1 MDKSTK
7 RKLQIINILSKQDK
21 WFKTEELANELLCT
35 EKTIRNDLQAINTHL
50 PKGWQI
56 ETIKGKGIY
65 INKPIS
71 SSINEI
77 RSLYVKN
84 SLSFQ
89 AIMLIQFTQIK
100 SIAELA
106 NALYTQQP
114 AVYSI
119 LDRVEELLG
128 AYHLTLKRGPLEIV
142 GREFEIRLLCGDI
155 LDALCA
161 YSDDQEWPLEA
172 FPFQDIK
179 KIVLDT
185 TEKFKLFL
193 YPSTTNKYV
202 YLLGTMLYRIDKKVQ
217 LELTD
222 QSINKILDSNYFKIA
237 NEICNHLEHQYKHHI
252 CMNERI
258 AFSLL
263 ISTLPY
269 YSFDNMEKN
278 EFLYLY
284 QNQKTRYFKELY
296 HLVEL
301 LKEKTGISLDEDEE
315 FLYTLHDQFQR
326 YSFILY
332 SIDKKEPSYSMDRYV
347 KNQYS
352 NLYKKVSKAL
362 QSWTK
367 KYSYPEITRD
377 KIAKVALNVQA
388 SKIKSSS
395 SMKKVL
401 LLTSNGPGVHRYIE
415 TKLVTAFGHKIDF
428 ILPKLGEFES
438 TIINELNIEFIISDF
453 LLEGEIIHPIIT
465 IDPVLTQR
473 DIDQISNFLNS
484 NPT

>member
-114 AVYSI
+114 AVYSV

-155 LDALCA
+155 LDALSA
-161 YSDDQEWPLEA
+161 YSDDQEWPFEA
-172 FPFQDIK
+172 FSFQDIK
-179 KIVLDT
+179 KVVLDT

-193 YPSTTNKYV
+193 YPSTANKYV
-202 YLLGTMLYRIDKKVQ
+202 YLLGTMLYRIDKKMQ

-222 QSINKILDSNYFKIA
+222 QSINKILESNFFKIA
-237 NEICNHLEHQYKHHI
+237 NEICNHLEHQYIQHI

-284 QNQKTRYFKELY
+284 QNQETRYFKELY

-352 NLYKKVSKAL
+352 DLFKNVSKAL
-362 QSWTK
+362 QIWTK
-367 KYSYPEITRD
+367 KFSHPEITRD

-388 SKIKSSS
+388 SKIKFSSS
-395 SMKKVL
+395 RKKVL

-484 NPT
+484 NST

>member
-7 RKLQIINILSKQDK
+7 RKLQIIDILSKQDK
-21 WFKTEELANELLCT
+21 WFKTEELASELLCT

-71 SSINEI
+71 SSINQI

-84 SLSFQ
+84 SLKFQ
-89 AIMLIQFTQIK
+89 AIMLIQFKQIK
-100 SIAELA
+100 SISELA
-106 NALYTQQP
+106 NALFTQQP

-119 LDRVEELLG
+119 LDRVEELLV

-172 FPFQDIK
+172 FSFRDIK

-202 YLLGTMLYRIDKKVQ
+202 YLLGTMLYRIDKKMQ
-217 LELTD
+217 LELTE
-222 QSINKILDSNYFKIA
+222 QSIKKIVESKYYKIA
-237 NEICNHLEHQYKHHI
+237 NEICNQLEHQYKHHI
-252 CMNERI
+252 SMNERI

-284 QNQKTRYFKELY
+284 KNQKTRYFKELF
-296 HLVEL
+296 HLVKL
-301 LKEKTGISLDEDEE
+301 LKEKTDISLDEDEE

-347 KNQYS
+347 KNEYS
-352 NLYKKVSKAL
+352 DLYKKVSKAL
-362 QSWTK
+362 QTWTK

-388 SKIKSSS
+388 SKINFSSS
-395 SMKKVL
+395 KKRVL

-415 TKLVTAFGHKIDF
+415 TKLITAFGHKIEF
-428 ILPKLGEFES
+428 ILPKLGDFES

-453 LLEGEIIHPIIT
+453 LLEGEIIHPVIT

-473 DIDQISNFLNS
+473 DIDQISNFLS
-484 NPT
+484 NTT

>member
-7 RKLQIINILSKQDK
+7 RKLQIIDILSKEDK

-56 ETIKGKGIY
+56 DTIKGKGIY

-71 SSINEI
+71 SSINQI

-84 SLSFQ
+84 SLKFQ

-106 NALYTQQP
+106 NALYIQQP
-114 AVYSI
+114 AVYPI
-119 LDRVEELLG
+119 LDRVEELLK

-155 LDALCA
+155 LDALSA
-161 YSDDQEWPLEA
+161 NSNDQEWPIEA
-172 FPFQDIK
+172 FSFQDIK

-185 TEKFKLFL
+185 TEKFRLFL
-193 YPSTTNKYV
+193 YPSTANKYV
-202 YLLGTMLYRIDKKVQ
+202 YLLGTMLYRIDKTMQ
-217 LELTD
+217 LELAD
-222 QSINKILDSNYFKIA
+222 QSINKILESKYFKIA

-252 CMNERI
+252 SMNERI

-284 QNQKTRYFKELY
+284 RNQKSKYYKELY

-301 LKEKTGISLDEDEE
+301 LKEETGLLLNEDEE

-352 NLYKKVSKAL
+352 DLYKKVSKAL
-362 QSWTK
+362 QIWTK

-388 SKIKSSS
+388 SKINLSSTR
-395 SMKKVL
+395 KKVL

-415 TKLVTAFGHKIDF
+415 TKLISAFDHKIDF
-428 ILPKLGEFES
+428 LLPKLGEFES
-438 TIINELNIEFIISDF
+438 TIINELNIDFIISDF
-453 LLEGEIIHPIIT
+453 LLEGEIIHPVIT
-465 IDPVLTQR
+465 IEPVLTQR

-484 NPT
+484 N

>member
-89 AIMLIQFTQIK
+89 VIMLIQFTQIK

-119 LDRVEELLG
+119 LDRVEELLE

-161 YSDDQEWPLEA
+161 YSDDKDWPLEA
-172 FPFQDIK
+172 FSFQVIK

-202 YLLGTMLYRIDKKVQ
+202 YLLGTMLYRIEKKMQ

-222 QSINKILDSNYFKIA
+222 ESINKILESNYFKIA

-252 CMNERI
+252 SMNERI

-284 QNQKTRYFKELY
+284 QNQKTRYLKELY

-352 NLYKKVSKAL
+352 DLYKKVSKAL
-362 QSWTK
+362 QIWTK
-367 KYSYPEITRD
+367 KYSYPDITRD

-388 SKIKSSS
+388 SKINFSSLR
-395 SMKKVL
+395 KKVL

-465 IDPVLTQR
+465 IDPILTQR
-473 DIDQISNFLNS
+473 DIDQISNFLSNS
-484 NPT
+484 T